1 MVRNFLL
8 VEERKQNNNLILNFD
23 LVKKLI
29 ISNQP
34 YLNTTTSKQVEN
46 TKAFELTIIK
56 ELGKLTLVTSG

>member
-1 MVRNFLL
+1 MGINFLL
-8 VEERKQNNNLILNFD
+8 VVERKQNKNLILNFD
-23 LVKKLI
+23 LLI